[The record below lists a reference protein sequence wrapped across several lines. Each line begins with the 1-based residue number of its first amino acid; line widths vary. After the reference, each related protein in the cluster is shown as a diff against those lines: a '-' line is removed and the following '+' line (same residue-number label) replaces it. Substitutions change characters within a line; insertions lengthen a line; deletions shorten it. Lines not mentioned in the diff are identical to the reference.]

1 MESLANQYNI
11 DSTVNPL
18 TIGICV
24 LLFLVL
30 IAKLTDYF
38 DNRKQEQCDELMS
51 GHVVYELEPT
61 KEQLTAIANHKRFT
75 QTPDNFQNAVRGKLK
90 ACEMIPS
97 AIEATMSP
105 EQLYESGSPLWTK
118 GLSIEAIYLFA
129 YLVPIMASEN
139 VPLTN
144 YMDGYVRDCRN
155 GLNPSYVRDMQLEK
169 YGI

>member
-11 DSTVNPL
+11 DGAVNPL
-18 TIGICV
+18 VIGICI
-24 LLFLVL
+24 LLILL
-30 IAKLTDYF
+30 GIGKLAEYL

-51 GHVVYELEPT
+51 GHVVYELDPT
-61 KEQLTAIANHKRFT
+61 KEQLTAITNHKRFT
-75 QTPDNFQNAVRGKLK
+75 QTPDKFQNAVLGKLK
-90 ACEMIPS
+90 AYDMVPS

-105 EQLYESGSPLWTK
+105 EQLYESGSPLWTN

-139 VPLTN
+139 VPLAN
-144 YMDGYVRDCRN
+144 YMDDYVRDCKN
-155 GLNPSYVRDMQLEK
+155 GMNPSVARDRQMEK